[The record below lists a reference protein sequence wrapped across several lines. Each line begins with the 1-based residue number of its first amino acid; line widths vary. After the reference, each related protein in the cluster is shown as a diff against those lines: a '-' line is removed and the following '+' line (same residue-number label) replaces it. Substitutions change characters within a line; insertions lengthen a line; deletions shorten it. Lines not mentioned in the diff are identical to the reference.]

1 MKDLKKLFRS
11 FLLGIGIGNIIEI
24 FISLAIGR
32 LTFGVPEFL
41 NGQDSLLKAR
51 IIELILYGSFG
62 IMSFIGNK
70 IIKEDNLL
78 KGSLLHF
85 LLVAIYFV
93 IIGFYLRWLPDI
105 KTALLSLVFFIIIYL
120 IIWSIIYF
128 STKSEIEKLNKK
140 FK

>member
-1 MKDLKKLFRS
+1 MKDLKKLFMS
-11 FLLGIGIGNIIEI
+11 ILVGIGIGNIIEV
-24 FISLAIGR
+24 FISLAIGK
-32 LTFGVPEFL
+32 LTLGVPEFL

-51 IIELILYGSFG
+51 IIEIILYGGFG

-85 LLVAIYFV
+85 SILAIYF
-93 IIGFYLRWLPDI
+93 IIVGFYLKWLPDI
-105 KTALLSLVFFIIIYL
+105 KTALLSLIFFIIIYL
-120 IIWSIIYF
+120 IIWSLIYF
-128 STKSEIEKLNKK
+128 STKAEIEKLNKK

>member
-11 FLLGIGIGNIIEI
+11 ILVGIGIGNIIEI
-24 FISLAIGR
+24 FISLAIGK
-32 LTFGVPEFL
+32 LTLGVPEFL

-62 IMSFIGNK
+62 IVSFIGSK

-85 LLVAIYFV
+85 LLVSIYFV
-93 IIGFYLRWLPDI
+93 IVGFYLRWLPDI
-105 KTALLSLVFFIIIYL
+105 KTALLSLIFFIIIYL
-120 IIWSIIYF
+120 IIWSLIYF
-128 STKSEIEKLNKK
+128 STKAEIEKLNKK

>member
-11 FLLGIGIGNIIEI
+11 ILIGIGIGNIIEI
-24 FISLAIGR
+24 FISLAIGK
-32 LTFGVPEFL
+32 LTLGVPEFL

-62 IMSFIGNK
+62 IMSFIGSK

-78 KGSLLHF
+78 RASLLHF

-93 IIGFYLRWLPDI
+93 IVGFYLRWLPDI
-105 KTALLSLVFFIIIYL
+105 KTALLSLIFFIIIYL
-120 IIWSIIYF
+120 IIWSLIYF
-128 STKSEIEKLNKK
+128 STKAEIEKLNKK

>member
-1 MKDLKKLFRS
+1 MKDLKKLLRS
-11 FLLGIGIGNIIEI
+11 FLLGIGVGNIIEI
-24 FISLAIGR
+24 FISLAIGK

-62 IMSFIGNK
+62 IISFIGNK

-85 LLVAIYFV
+85 SILAIYFV
-93 IIGFYLRWLPDI
+93 IVGFYLKWLPDI
-105 KTALLSLVFFIIIYL
+105 KIALLYLIFFILIYL

-128 STKSEIEKLNKK
+128 STKSEIEKLNEK

>member
-1 MKDLKKLFRS
+1 MKYLKNLLAS
-11 FLLGIGIGNIIEI
+11 FLIGVGIGSIIEI
-24 FISLAIGR
+24 FISLAIGEIT
-32 LTFGVPEFL
+32 LGVPEFL

-85 LLVAIYFV
+85 LLVAI
-93 IIGFYLRWLPDI
+93 
-105 KTALLSLVFFIIIYL
+105 
-120 IIWSIIYF
+120 
-128 STKSEIEKLNKK
+128 
-140 FK
+140 

>member
-1 MKDLKKLFRS
+1 MKDLKKLLRS
-11 FLLGIGIGNIIEI
+11 FLLGIGVGNIIEI
-24 FISLAIGR
+24 FISLAIGK

-62 IMSFIGNK
+62 IISFIGNK

-85 LLVAIYFV
+85 SILAIYFV
-93 IIGFYLRWLPDI
+93 IVGFYLKWLPDI
-105 KTALLSLVFFIIIYL
+105 KIVLLSLVFFILIYL

-128 STKSEIEKLNKK
+128 STKSEIEKLNEK

>member
-1 MKDLKKLFRS
+1 MKDLKKLLRS
-11 FLLGIGIGNIIEI
+11 FLLGIGVGNIIEI
-24 FISLAIGR
+24 FISLAIGK
-32 LTFGVPEFL
+32 LTLGVPEFL
-41 NGQDSLLKAR
+41 NVQDSLLKAR

-62 IMSFIGNK
+62 IVSFIGDK

-93 IIGFYLRWLPDI
+93 IVGFYLRWLPDI
-105 KTALLSLVFFIIIYL
+105 KTALLSLIFFALIYL
-120 IIWSIIYF
+120 IIWSLIYF

>member
-1 MKDLKKLFRS
+1 MKDLKKLFMS
-11 FLLGIGIGNIIEI
+11 ILVGIGIGNIIEV
-24 FISLAIGR
+24 FISLAIGK
-32 LTFGVPEFL
+32 LTLGVPEFL

-51 IIELILYGSFG
+51 IIEIILYGGFG

-93 IIGFYLRWLPDI
+93 IVGFYLRWLPDI
-105 KTALLSLVFFIIIYL
+105 KTALLSLIFFIIIYL
-120 IIWSIIYF
+120 IIWSLIYF
-128 STKSEIEKLNKK
+128 STKAEIEKLNKK

>member
-1 MKDLKKLFRS
+1 MEDLKNLLKS
-11 FLLGIGIGNIIEI
+11 FLIGVGIGSIIEI
-24 FISLAIGR
+24 SISLAIGEIT
-32 LTFGVPEFL
+32 LGVPEFL

-51 IIELILYGSFG
+51 IIELILYGGFG
-62 IMSFIGNK
+62 IISFIGDK

-78 KGSLLHF
+78 KASLIHF
-85 LLVAIYFV
+85 SILAIYFI
-93 IIGFYLRWLPDI
+93 IIGFYLKWLPDI
-105 KTALLSLVFFIIIYL
+105 KTALVCFLIFVLIYL

>member
-11 FLLGIGIGNIIEI
+11 ILVGIGIGNIIEI
-24 FISLAIGR
+24 FISLAIGK
-32 LTFGVPEFL
+32 LTLGVPEFL

-62 IMSFIGNK
+62 IMSFIGSK

-78 KGSLLHF
+78 RASLLHF

-93 IIGFYLRWLPDI
+93 IVGFYLRWLPDI
-105 KTALLSLVFFIIIYL
+105 KTALLSLIFFIIIYL
-120 IIWSIIYF
+120 IIWSLIYF
-128 STKSEIEKLNKK
+128 STKAEIEKLNKK

>member
-1 MKDLKKLFRS
+1 MKDIKKLFRS

-24 FISLAIGR
+24 FISLAIGK
-32 LTFGVPEFL
+32 LTLGVPEFL

-62 IMSFIGNK
+62 IISFIGNK

-85 LLVAIYFV
+85 SILAIYFV
-93 IIGFYLRWLPDI
+93 IVGFYLKWLPDI
-105 KTALLSLVFFIIIYL
+105 KTALISLVFFILIYL
-120 IIWSIIYF
+120 IIWSVIYF
-128 STKSEIEKLNKK
+128 STKSEIEKLNEKLK
-140 FK
+140 